1 MESSN
6 QKVNSESNPTNDG
19 YGYGYG
25 YGYDSGGHL
34 ASGKQR
40 SFKDYLG
47 IFIER
52 IWFFI
57 AALFIVMIAATLY
70 TFNKTEVFTA
80 YAKIRMLRDDPSALG
95 QGVYEVGTDQIRSAE
110 DLNTYIGIFESA
122 KIIYEVND
130 RIQGD
135 LKERFMAPFTD
146 SINIGGPLTPIEV
159 LGRDRKIIPSRMS
172 LIINIA
178 YTHPDPAVASE
189 VANLFAQTFIAYNY
203 DLNIDG
209 SLEAVDDLKV
219 RANQQRAV
227 VEKLEMQ
234 LAEYRESEQA
244 VSLDSQENIAREQLA
259 ALNAKKLGA
268 KYELDQINNLSD
280 LVEQYTVEKRALWEL
295 DYIANQSH
303 VANLLQKISENK
315 IQISAL
321 SKRYRAKHPQM
332 VALNQAL
339 SESEKELVLAV
350 RNSVDKLKSA
360 RKQAQKD
367 FELASLRLD
376 EKTND
381 LINLSKK
388 RVVFNSLRRELE
400 VQEQF
405 FQALNERMTSEEAQV
420 SLKKPNVRIID
431 EAVPPLHP
439 SSPNIPLNLAAG
451 FFGGIAAGFG
461 LVFLVAFLDDRIKSA
476 MDIEGALGISILGIL
491 PRLKKMSDT
500 DKAKVVAGDS
510 DFQVTETYR
519 SIYSALKLNK
529 EGSQAQVIMTTSTI
543 PSEGKSFVSSNLAL
557 TFSSHGE
564 RTLLLDCDLRLPNVA
579 KSLGLKNDYGLIQI
593 LEGNKTVDD
602 AIQHAIYPGFDVL
615 PTGGKSSQS
624 TQLLN
629 SPAFAQLLNE
639 LRQNY
644 DRILIDCP
652 PLAAV
657 SDALNIVSL
666 TDGIIYVIKY
676 NTVKRASAALNVE
689 RINKSETPILGA
701 LLNDVSGTGSGYYYS
716 QYSNSQYEQYA

>member
-1 MESSN
+1 MESSK
-6 QKVNSESNPTNDG
+6 QKVQPAYEPSD
-19 YGYGYG
+19 YGYG

-57 AALFIVMIAATLY
+57 AALFIVMTAATLY
-70 TFNKTEVFTA
+70 TVNKTEVFTA
-80 YAKIRMLRDDPSALG
+80 YAKIRMLRDDPSALD
-95 QGVYEVGTDQIRSAE
+95 QGVYNAGTNQIRGAE

-130 RIQGD
+130 RIKGD
-135 LKERFMAPFTD
+135 LKERFMAPYTD
-146 SINIGGPLTPIEV
+146 NITLGGPLTPIEV
-159 LGRDRKIIPSRMS
+159 LGRNRKIIPSRMS
-172 LIINIA
+172 LIINVT
-178 YTHPDPAVASE
+178 YTHPDPVIASE

-209 SLEAVDDLKV
+209 SLEAVDDLRV

-227 VEKLEMQ
+227 VEKLEMK

-259 ALNAKKLGA
+259 ALNAKKLNA
-268 KYELDQINNLSD
+268 KYELDQIHTLSD
-280 LVEQYTVEKRALWEL
+280 LVEQYTIEKRALWEL
-295 DYIANQSH
+295 DYIANQSQ

-315 IQISAL
+315 IQISSL

-339 SESEKELVLAV
+339 SEAEKELASAV
-350 RNSVDKLKSA
+350 RNSVDKLISA
-360 RKQAQKD
+360 KKQAKKD

-381 LINLSKK
+381 LIELSKK
-388 RVVFNSLRRELE
+388 RVVFNSLRRELQ

-439 SSPNIPLNLAAG
+439 SAPNIPLNLAAG
-451 FFGGIAAGFG
+451 FFGGITAGLG
-461 LVFLVAFLDDRIKSA
+461 LVFLVAFFDDRIKTSLH
-476 MDIEGALGISILGIL
+476 IEGDLGIDILGIL
-491 PRLKKMSDT
+491 PSLKKMSDT
-500 DKAKVVAGDS
+500 DKARVVAGNA
-510 DFQVTETYR
+510 DFPITENYR
-519 SIYSALKLNK
+519 SIHSAIKLNK
-529 EGSQAQVIMTTSTI
+529 TGSQAQIIMTTSTL
-543 PSEGKSFVSSNLAL
+543 PSEGKSFVTSNLAL

-593 LEGNKTVDD
+593 LDGSIAVDD
-602 AIQHAIYPGFDVL
+602 AIQQSLYPGLDVL

-644 DRILIDCP
+644 DRIFIDCP

-657 SDALNIVSL
+657 SDALNIISL
-666 TDGIIYVIKY
+666 TDGLIYVIKY
-676 NTVKRASAALNVE
+676 NTVKRASAALNIE

-701 LLNDVSGTGSGYYYS
+701 LLNGVSGTGSGYYYS
-716 QYSNSQYEQYA
+716 QYSNSQYNHYN

>member
-1 MESSN
+1 
-6 QKVNSESNPTNDG
+6 
-19 YGYGYG
+19 
-25 YGYDSGGHL
+25 
-34 ASGKQR
+34 
-40 SFKDYLG
+40 
-47 IFIER
+47 
-52 IWFFI
+52 
-57 AALFIVMIAATLY
+57 MIAATLY

-146 SINIGGPLTPIEV
+146 SINFGGPLTPIEV

-172 LIINIA
+172 LIINVA

-295 DYIANQSH
+295 DYIANQAH

-339 SESEKELVLAV
+339 SESEKELASAV

-360 RKQAQKD
+360 RKQAHKD

-388 RVVFNSLRRELE
+388 RVV
-400 VQEQF
+400 
-405 FQALNERMTSEEAQV
+405 
-420 SLKKPNVRIID
+420 
-431 EAVPPLHP
+431 
-439 SSPNIPLNLAAG
+439 
-451 FFGGIAAGFG
+451 
-461 LVFLVAFLDDRIKSA
+461 
-476 MDIEGALGISILGIL
+476 SIH
-491 PRLKKMSDT
+491 S
-500 DKAKVVAGDS
+500 
-510 DFQVTETYR
+510 
-519 SIYSALKLNK
+519 
-529 EGSQAQVIMTTSTI
+529 
-543 PSEGKSFVSSNLAL
+543 
-557 TFSSHGE
+557 
-564 RTLLLDCDLRLPNVA
+564 
-579 KSLGLKNDYGLIQI
+579 
-593 LEGNKTVDD
+593 
-602 AIQHAIYPGFDVL
+602 
-615 PTGGKSSQS
+615 
-624 TQLLN
+624 
-629 SPAFAQLLNE
+629 
-639 LRQNY
+639 
-644 DRILIDCP
+644 
-652 PLAAV
+652 
-657 SDALNIVSL
+657 
-666 TDGIIYVIKY
+666 
-676 NTVKRASAALNVE
+676 
-689 RINKSETPILGA
+689 
-701 LLNDVSGTGSGYYYS
+701 DVSCKCK
-716 QYSNSQYEQYA
+716 NSFFRP